1 MKAVLVTGGRNY
13 ANMNLVRTTLDAV
26 NPDFL
31 IEGGCPTGADK
42 HARNWAE
49 DRGVHHATVP
59 ALWNKLGKSAGPAR
73 NSVMV
78 MMLKALE
85 GAGMECTV
93 FAFPGGSGTE
103 SCVTI
108 ATDNEFLVRCVEDP
122 R

>member
-13 ANMNLVRTTLDAV
+13 ANMNHVRTTLDAV
-26 NPDFL
+26 KPDFL

-42 HARNWAE
+42 HAQNWAE
-49 DRGVHHATVP
+49 DRGVHHAVVP

-78 MMLKALE
+78 LLLKALE
-85 GAGMECTV
+85 SSGMECIV
-93 FAFPGGSGTE
+93 LAFPGGRGTA

-108 ATDNEFLVRCVEDP
+108 ATDNKLYVREMKDT
-122 R
+122 

>member
-13 ANMNLVRTTLDAV
+13 SNMNHVRAKLDAEK
-26 NPDFL
+26 PDFL

-42 HARNWAE
+42 HAQNWAE
-49 DRGVHHATVP
+49 DRGVHHAIVP

-85 GAGMECTV
+85 GAGMECIV
-93 FAFPGGSGTE
+93 LAFPGGTGTA
-103 SCVTI
+103 SCVAI
-108 ATDNEFLVRCVEDP
+108 ATDNELLVRKVEDQ
-122 R
+122 